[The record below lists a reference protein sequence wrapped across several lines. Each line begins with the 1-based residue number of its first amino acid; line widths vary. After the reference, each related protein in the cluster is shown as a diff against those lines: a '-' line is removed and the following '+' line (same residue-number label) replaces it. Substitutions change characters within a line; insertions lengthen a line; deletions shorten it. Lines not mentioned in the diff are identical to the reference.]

1 MEQEYKMLLAQF
13 QNDTIGDPGQLQ
25 PLVLAYIGD
34 AVHNLFIR
42 HYLVSTSHA
51 QVNQLHKSSV
61 SYVAAHS
68 QSEVIHGIFPQ
79 LTEKEQSIV
88 KRGRNAKSASVPKNA
103 DVTEYKYATGFE
115 ALVGYLFLN
124 KELDRL
130 MEILELSVT
139 LLSKEKE
146 ENSQEELP

>member
-1 MEQEYKMLLAQF
+1 MEQECKELLAQF
-13 QNDTIGDPGQLQ
+13 QNDALGDPGQIQ

-42 HYLVSTSHA
+42 HYLISTSRA
-51 QVNQLHKSSV
+51 QVNQLHKASV
-61 SYVAAHS
+61 SYVAAHW
-68 QSEVIHGIFPQ
+68 QSEVIHNIFPQ

-103 DVTEYKYATGFE
+103 DITEYKYATGFE

-130 MEILELSVT
+130 MEILELSVA
-139 LLSKEKE
+139 LLTKEKE
-146 ENSQEELP
+146 DEV